1 MVKFFS
7 LFLSVI
13 LVFSII
19 GICDMNS
26 KTNDVEVD
34 TAGNIIVDNIEPV
47 EVEEPKKLLLP
58 FEESLSF
65 ILSNGVGNWET
76 TLVLDNEGGIYGDF
90 HDLNMGEVGEGYE
103 NGTYYWN
110 EYWGY
115 SDGIE
120 KVNDYSY
127 KFVLKDV
134 ATSQPGDVEEIDEED
149 SMKFKTTYNIE
160 GVVDESEYILYLPNT
175 PILEVPKEA
184 LTWIPTLE
192 TDRDIIDCY
201 ILYCVENGDIFR
213 CEV

>member
-134 ATSQPGDVEEIDEED
+134 ATSQPGDVEEIDDED

-175 PILEVPKEA
+175 PILEMPKEA

>member
-134 ATSQPGDVEEIDEED
+134 ATSQPGDVEEIDDED

-175 PILEVPKEA
+175 PILEVPREA

>member
-76 TLVLDNEGGIYGDF
+76 TLVLDNEGGIYGYF

-115 SDGIE
+115 SEGIE

-175 PILEVPKEA
+175 PVMELPEESLFWLKNIEA
-184 LTWIPTLE
+184 
-192 TDRDIIDCY
+192 DKDVIDCY
-201 ILYCVENGDIFR
+201 ILYCVKNGDTFW

>member
-134 ATSQPGDVEEIDEED
+134 ATSQPGDVEEIDDED

-184 LTWIPTLE
+184 LTCIPTLE